1 VIKLSV
7 QVSYKKQVTLGIIG
21 VTILLLAIEVIANVW
36 WITQIHC
43 EFEQN
48 EIFQNFDEVEKRQ
61 LCLDFYNLKISG
73 DEIIP
78 NQSTNSITINS
89 LGFRGTEF
97 SVIKPSD
104 TYRIFMIGGST
115 MFGAGATSDETTIP
129 GYLQHLLNEKDFGF
143 DIAVINSGIQ
153 GADSNTELNLI
164 EQKLIRFSPDL
175 IIIYDGWNDLRA
187 NHTLM
192 EVKEN
197 WETICEFGKKND
209 FDVIITLQP
218 IAGFGNKIL
227 TKQELEYA
235 QTGTDY
241 NNSPLIESLSVYQDY
256 AKKLSEIKTCTGTFD
271 LRGVYDTEVGPIYWD
286 EAHVSDIGN
295 SIIAKSLNTTIF
307 PIVSKNYELGTFEN
321 KKDAVKTSLLVYD
334 NREIVVEVE
343 LLPSNEFENKKIQI
357 ITHDNTSNEVIQNV
371 TYFLSVSKDNEN
383 LLGEYFFAEDGILI
397 IDIQPNN
404 DSIIKVIGEKQY
416 DNNAYVMLG
425 SKYSHGMSE
434 ENLTSVTPLQIIGPI
449 FDTEGI
455 YTFDIEL
462 RTIDSRDNWVFSL
475 SGFHSQVTIGEDII
489 LKDSIVKDQPSF
501 QIEDLLRKIFSYY
514 KTPIL
519 LNEIFKW

>member
-1 VIKLSV
+1 MN
-7 QVSYKKQVTLGIIG
+7 
-21 VTILLLAIEVIANVW
+21 LA
-36 WITQIHC
+36 
-43 EFEQN
+43 
-48 EIFQNFDEVEKRQ
+48 
-61 LCLDFYNLKISG
+61 
-73 DEIIP
+73 
-78 NQSTNSITINS
+78 
-89 LGFRGTEF
+89 
-97 SVIKPSD
+97 
-104 TYRIFMIGGST
+104 
-115 MFGAGATSDETTIP
+115 
-129 GYLQHLLNEKDFGF
+129 
-143 DIAVINSGIQ
+143 
-153 GADSNTELNLI
+153 
-164 EQKLIRFSPDL
+164 
-175 IIIYDGWNDLRA
+175 
-187 NHTLM
+187 
-192 EVKEN
+192 
-197 WETICEFGKKND
+197 KKND

-218 IAGFGNKIL
+218 IAGFADKIL

-434 ENLTSVTPLQIIGPI
+434 ENLTSVL
-449 FDTEGI
+449 
-455 YTFDIEL
+455 
-462 RTIDSRDNWVFSL
+462 TISTGFKSL
-475 SGFHSQVTIGEDII
+475 YLLITCIRYLFPKSSLPVDLGGGNKRKGGF
-489 LKDSIVKDQPSF
+489 
-501 QIEDLLRKIFSYY
+501 
-514 KTPIL
+514 
-519 LNEIFKW
+519 